1 MASSAAAPTDASTL
15 WSWSVPVT
23 RRIFGIVPDAAVR
36 RHPSDLVRVG
46 VAAILVAIT
55 AVLALHLTEFEKAGY
70 ELVAA
75 IPTGLRDFLWAVYL
89 LGTAGVL
96 LGLTVAVLVAR
107 RLRFT
112 LVLIAAGLLAFGAG
126 VALQALV
133 GSRAV
138 RQAAGLDAYDTPT
151 YPVVLV
157 AVSTAVVLV
166 AVAYLTRTA
175 RHLVM
180 VLLGLASLSAFLL
193 TLGLSADVIGALALG
208 WGIAAAVR
216 FVVGSPEGT
225 PSLAEVTGAL
235 QELGVDVTDLQ
246 LLDEQVW
253 GEARFVAREVGE
265 VGGVD
270 GVDAGG
276 ERPLYVV
283 VIGRDSSDA
292 RLMSKV
298 WRFVWY
304 KDSGPAMYLTRLGE
318 LEHRAY
324 VLLRAAQ
331 AGVPVSEVVAAGTAG
346 EDEDAVLVTRPQVGR
361 PLPTLAADEI
371 SDELLAR
378 VWTTVER
385 LHAARLVHGS
395 LSATN
400 LLVGPDG
407 AVVLAD
413 LSRGSTVP
421 TPVQVG
427 LDRVQLLAT
436 TAALVGEQRALNAA
450 LRVLGK
456 DGLAELLTFL
466 EPAALSAPVRRDL
479 DEEKKLLAA
488 LRDQGAAVAGVEAPT
503 LVPLRRISVANV
515 LMAAGAILG
524 VYLLIAQFAD
534 VPDLGEIVRGAE
546 KGWLIVTALLSQ
558 LPQFAGAFVMLGSV
572 ATQLP
577 YGPTLAVQFANNFTG
592 FVAGSV
598 GTTAMVIRYFQ
609 RQGLA
614 VAIAVSSGVLKT
626 LSSMIVEAILVA
638 IALVFTWGDFDL
650 SSVGGS
656 GSGGGGDGS
665 TLILLVI
672 IVGGVGIAAA
682 VTIPKLRQ
690 RVRNVVAPQLTAART
705 NLKQLAGMPMKMV
718 QLFGGNLASELLFA
732 MVLLSALHAYGQSLP
747 LLQVVLINSFAS
759 LIGGLAPIP
768 GGMGVVEAGM
778 IAGFTAA
785 GIPQGEATAATFT
798 ARTFT
803 TYLPPIWGWFALNW
817 LRRRSL
823 V

>member
-1 MASSAAAPTDASTL
+1 MPSSAPAPTEASAS
-15 WSWSVPVT
+15 WSWSAPVT
-23 RRIFGIVPDAAVR
+23 RRIFGIVPDEAVR
-36 RHPSDLVRVG
+36 RHPSDLVRAG
-46 VAAILVAIT
+46 VAALIIVIT
-55 AVLALHLTEFEKAGY
+55 AVLARHLTQIEKAGY
-70 ELVAA
+70 DLVVS
-75 IPTGLRDFLWAVYL
+75 IPEALRDALWAVYL
-89 LGTAGVL
+89 IGTAGVL
-96 LGLTVAVLVAR
+96 IGLTIAVLVAR

-126 VALQALV
+126 MALQAIV
-133 GSRAV
+133 DSEAV
-138 RQAAGLDAYDTPT
+138 RSAAGLDEYSTPT
-151 YPVVLV
+151 YPVVLL

-166 AVAYLTRTA
+166 ASAYLTRTA
-175 RHLVM
+175 RHLVTTL
-180 VLLGLASLSAFLL
+180 VALASLAAFLL
-193 TLGLSADVIGALALG
+193 TLGLSADIIGALALG

-216 FVVGSPEGT
+216 FAVGSPEGT
-225 PSLAEVTGAL
+225 PSVAEVMGAL
-235 QELGVDVTDLQ
+235 TELGVPVTDLR

-253 GEARFVAREVGE
+253 GEARFAARMVGDE
-265 VGGVD
+265 SD
-270 GVDAGG
+270 H
-276 ERPLYVV
+276 PLSVV
-283 VIGRDSSDA
+283 VIGRDASDA
-292 RLMSKV
+292 RLLSKL

-304 KDSGPAMYLTRLGE
+304 KDSGPAMFLTRLGE

-324 VLLRAAQ
+324 LLLRAAH
-331 AGVPVSEVVAAGTAG
+331 AGVPVAEVVAAGTAG
-346 EDEDAVLVTRPQVGR
+346 EDDDAVLVTRPQVGR
-361 PLPTLAADEI
+361 PLPSLAAEEI
-371 SDELLAR
+371 TDELLVQ
-378 VWTTVER
+378 VWRAVER
-385 LHAARLVHGS
+385 LHAVRLVHGS
-395 LSATN
+395 LSAAN
-400 LLVGPDG
+400 ILVRDDG
-407 AVVLAD
+407 AVVLTE
-413 LSRGSTVP
+413 LSHGSTIP

-436 TAALVGEQRALNAA
+436 TASLVGEERALAAA

-488 LRDQGAAVAGVEAPT
+488 LREQGAVLADVEAPT
-503 LVPLRRISVANV
+503 LVPLRRVSISSV

-524 VYLLIAQFAD
+524 VYLLIAQFSD
-534 VPDLGEIVRGAE
+534 VPNLGEIVRGAE
-546 KGWLIVTALLSQ
+546 KGWIVVVALLSQ
-558 LPQFAGAFVMLGSV
+558 LPQFAGAFVLLGSV

-577 YGPTLAVQFANNFTG
+577 YGPSLAVQFANNFTG

-598 GTTAMVIRYFQ
+598 GTTAMIIRYFQ

-626 LSSMIVEAILVA
+626 LSSMIVEAILVV
-638 IALVFTWGDFDL
+638 IALVLTWGDFDV
-650 SSVGGS
+650 SSAGGS
-656 GSGGGGDGS
+656 DSGGGTGS

-672 IVGGVGIAAA
+672 ILGGVGLAAV
-682 VTIPKLRQ
+682 VTIPKLRR
-690 RVRNVVAPQLTAART
+690 RVHSVVAPQLATARN
-705 NLKQLAGMPMKMV
+705 NLKQIAGMPMKML

-732 MVLLSALHAYGQSLP
+732 MVLMAALHAYGESLP
-747 LLQVVLINSFAS
+747 LMQVVLINCFAS

-768 GGMGVVEAGM
+768 GGMGVVEAGL

>member
-1 MASSAAAPTDASTL
+1 
-15 WSWSVPVT
+15 
-23 RRIFGIVPDAAVR
+23 
-36 RHPSDLVRVG
+36 
-46 VAAILVAIT
+46 
-55 AVLALHLTEFEKAGY
+55 
-70 ELVAA
+70 
-75 IPTGLRDFLWAVYL
+75 
-89 LGTAGVL
+89 
-96 LGLTVAVLVAR
+96 
-107 RLRFT
+107 
-112 LVLIAAGLLAFGAG
+112 
-126 VALQALV
+126 
-133 GSRAV
+133 
-138 RQAAGLDAYDTPT
+138 
-151 YPVVLV
+151 
-157 AVSTAVVLV
+157 
-166 AVAYLTRTA
+166 
-175 RHLVM
+175 
-180 VLLGLASLSAFLL
+180 
-193 TLGLSADVIGALALG
+193 
-208 WGIAAAVR
+208 
-216 FVVGSPEGT
+216 
-225 PSLAEVTGAL
+225 
-235 QELGVDVTDLQ
+235 
-246 LLDEQVW
+246 
-253 GEARFVAREVGE
+253 
-265 VGGVD
+265 
-270 GVDAGG
+270 
-276 ERPLYVV
+276 VV

-413 LSRGSTVP
+413 QSRGSTVP

-503 LVPLRRISVANV
+503 LEPLRRISVANV

-656 GSGGGGDGS
+656 GSGGGDGS
-665 TLILLVI
+665 TLILIVI
-672 IVGGVGIAAA
+672 IVGGVGLAAA

-690 RVRNVVAPQLTAART
+690 RVRNVVAPQLAAART

-732 MVLLSALHAYGQSLP
+732 MVLLSALHAYGESLP

>member
-1 MASSAAAPTDASTL
+1 M
-15 WSWSVPVT
+15 
-23 RRIFGIVPDAAVR
+23 F
-36 RHPSDLVRVG
+36 
-46 VAAILVAIT
+46 
-55 AVLALHLTEFEKAGY
+55 
-70 ELVAA
+70 
-75 IPTGLRDFLWAVYL
+75 
-89 LGTAGVL
+89 
-96 LGLTVAVLVAR
+96 
-107 RLRFT
+107 
-112 LVLIAAGLLAFGAG
+112 
-126 VALQALV
+126 
-133 GSRAV
+133 
-138 RQAAGLDAYDTPT
+138 
-151 YPVVLV
+151 
-157 AVSTAVVLV
+157 
-166 AVAYLTRTA
+166 
-175 RHLVM
+175 
-180 VLLGLASLSAFLL
+180 
-193 TLGLSADVIGALALG
+193 
-208 WGIAAAVR
+208 
-216 FVVGSPEGT
+216 
-225 PSLAEVTGAL
+225 
-235 QELGVDVTDLQ
+235 
-246 LLDEQVW
+246 
-253 GEARFVAREVGE
+253 
-265 VGGVD
+265 
-270 GVDAGG
+270 
-276 ERPLYVV
+276 
-283 VIGRDSSDA
+283 
-292 RLMSKV
+292 
-298 WRFVWY
+298 
-304 KDSGPAMYLTRLGE
+304 LTRLGE

-331 AGVPVSEVVAAGTAG
+331 AGVPVAEVVAAGTAG
-346 EDEDAVLVTRPQVGR
+346 EDEDAVLVTRQQLGR
-361 PLPTLAADEI
+361 PLPSLAAEEI
-371 SDELLAR
+371 TDELLDR

-395 LSATN
+395 LSAN
-400 LLVGPDG
+400 HILVRADG
-407 AVVLAD
+407 VVVLTE

-427 LDRVQLLAT
+427 LDRVQLLAI
-436 TAALVGEQRALNAA
+436 TAALVGEERALSTA

-456 DGLAELLTFL
+456 DGLADLLTFL

-488 LRDQGAAVAGVEAPT
+488 LRDKGAALAGVEAPT
-503 LVPLRRISVANV
+503 LVPLRRISVSSV

-524 VYLLIAQFAD
+524 VYLLIGQFSD
-534 VPDLGEIVRGAE
+534 VPDLGEIVRGSE
-546 KGWLIVTALLSQ
+546 KGWIVVTALLSQ

-598 GTTAMVIRYFQ
+598 GTTAMIIRYFQ

-626 LSSMIVEAILVA
+626 LSAMVVEAILVA
-638 IALVFTWGDFDL
+638 IALIFTWGDFDL

-665 TLILLVI
+665 TLILIVI
-672 IVGGVGIAAA
+672 IVAGVGIAAA

-690 RVRNVVAPQLTAART
+690 RVRNVVAPQLAAART
-705 NLKQLAGMPMKMV
+705 NLKQIAGMPLKVV

-732 MVLLSALHAYGQSLP
+732 MVLLAALHAYGQSLP
-747 LLQVVLINSFAS
+747 LLQVILINSFAS

>member
-1 MASSAAAPTDASTL
+1 MASSAPAPTDASAP
-15 WSWSVPVT
+15 WSWSAPVT
-23 RRIFGIVPDAAVR
+23 RRIFGIVPDEAVR
-36 RHPSDLVRVG
+36 RHPSELVRVG
-46 VAAILVAIT
+46 IAAVIVVIT
-55 AVLALHLTEFEKAGY
+55 AVLAEHLTRIEKAGY
-70 ELVAA
+70 DLVVS
-75 IPTGLRDFLWAVYL
+75 IPSGLRDGLWVIYL
-89 LGTAGVL
+89 LGTVGVL
-96 LGLTVAVLVAR
+96 AGLAIAVLVAR

-126 VALQALV
+126 IALQALV
-133 GSRAV
+133 DSEAV
-138 RQAAGLDAYDTPT
+138 RDAAGLDDYATPT
-151 YPVVLV
+151 YPVVSL
-157 AVSTAVVLV
+157 AIATAVVLV
-166 AVAYLTRTA
+166 ASAYLTRTA
-175 RHLVM
+175 RHLV
-180 VLLGLASLSAFLL
+180 VTLLALASLSAFLL
-193 TLGLSADVIGALALG
+193 TLGLSADIIGALALG
-208 WGIAAAVR
+208 WGIAALVR
-216 FVVGSPEGT
+216 FAVGSPEGT
-225 PSLAEVTGAL
+225 PSVEEVMGAL
-235 QELGVDVTDLQ
+235 GELGVQVTGLR

-253 GEARFVAREVGE
+253 GEARFAAREIE
-265 VGGVD
+265 
-270 GVDAGG
+270 DAG

-283 VIGRDSSDA
+283 VIGRDASDA
-292 RLMSKV
+292 RLLSKL

-304 KDSGPAMYLTRLGE
+304 KDSGPAMFLTRLGE

-331 AGVPVSEVVAAGTAG
+331 AGVPVAEVVAAGTAG
-346 EDEDAVLVTRPQVGR
+346 EDEDAVLVTRQQVGQ
-361 PLPTLAADEI
+361 PLPSIAVDEI
-371 SDELLAR
+371 TDELLDR

-385 LHAARLVHGS
+385 LHASRLVHGS
-395 LSATN
+395 LSAN
-400 LLVGPDG
+400 NILVRADG
-407 AVVLAD
+407 GVVLTE

-436 TAALVGEQRALNAA
+436 TAALVGEERGLAAA

-488 LRDQGAAVAGVEAPT
+488 LRDRGAALTGVEAPT
-503 LVPLRRISVANV
+503 LVPLRRISVSSV

-524 VYLLIAQFAD
+524 VYLLIGQFSD
-534 VPDLGEIVRGAE
+534 VPDLGEIVRGSE
-546 KGWLIVTALLSQ
+546 KGWIVVTALLSQ

-598 GTTAMVIRYFQ
+598 GTTAMIIRYFQ

-626 LSSMIVEAILVA
+626 ISSMVVEVILVA
-638 IALVFTWGDFDL
+638 IALIFTWGDFDL

-656 GSGGGGDGS
+656 GSGGGDGS
-665 TLILLVI
+665 TLILIMI
-672 IVGGVGIAAA
+672 IVAGVGIAAA
-682 VTIPKLRQ
+682 VTIPKLRL
-690 RVRNVVAPQLTAART
+690 RVRNVLAPQLAAART
-705 NLKQLAGMPMKMV
+705 NLKQIAGMPMKMV

-732 MVLLSALHAYGQSLP
+732 MVLLAALHAYGQSLP